1 MRTMR
6 PSVAPLRELSVLE
19 AKVDSL
25 ERKLDQLLS
34 SKQHSA
40 FLRPGVCAQCCACS
54 LHARQQEALVN
65 ILSAQA
71 RQLESLEK
79 LVLDIHGAQKCTSPN
94 REAEATPEKVQPCRT
109 LPTPPSHE
117 AGASPEK
124 VQPCRTPPTPPSHEA
139 GASPEKVQPCRTPP
153 TPPSHEAGA
162 SPEKVQHCRT
172 PPTPPSR
179 EAGPPVREPFTDA
192 KKDVPQPGVKRNQA
206 LKQQNM
212 FVALQKGGAPA
223 QVKEEA
229 KKVKDGAQRVCKALS
244 PPLDGGLAPKNSTA
258 ALPPSLAALL
268 PSPKVPPQPAD
279 PSKPGPSEDQPP
291 QLKIDG
297 IAVLKKD
304 PEKIVSDINKDGVGD
319 QQLRMDKLEVGAC
332 LSVKFPVQFH
342 TEETRSAASV
352 TDLPPDPKCSP
363 PATLA
368 TTIPTKGEKTAPN
381 VGQGALFGLTV
392 PMATTDS
399 PILRHV
405 HSCPDSLQRI
415 QGSGGSVPPIKP
427 PDSVAPPL
435 VKACDAA
442 TGPTV
447 MPVHC
452 SVAAGI
458 QIRVSPAPTSTAA
471 PGTPK
476 TTPNTCQK
484 IIDDDPPRPAP
495 FPHRVVSLRPSQP
508 CEPYSINTKEVLGG
522 GRFGTVHTCMEKTSG
537 LKLAA
542 KIITA
547 RNAKERVSDMALNEI
562 QVMNQL
568 SHPNIIQLYDAF
580 VSKNQVFL
588 ILEFVEGGELFE
600 RIVDESAPLTELDA
614 MIFVKQICQGIQYMH
629 QMYVL
634 HLDLKP
640 ENILCV
646 NRSGY
651 QVKII
656 DFGLARRYKPRDKL
670 RVSFGTPEFLAPE
683 IVNFDFVSFPT
694 DMWTLGVVTYM
705 LLSGLSPFMGDDDSQ
720 TLNNVVAVNW
730 YFDEEAFEH
739 VSPEAKDFI
748 SNLLIRERSGRLSAT
763 QCLKHPWLNSAEDKA
778 KRSNILL
785 KSQLQLRKYMAKRLW
800 KKNYIAIAA
809 ANRFKKISSCG
820 SLTSLGI

>member
-6 PSVAPLRELSVLE
+6 TSVAPLRELSVLE
-19 AKVDSL
+19 AKIDSL

-34 SKQHSA
+34 SKQHYA
-40 FLRPGVCAQCCACS
+40 FLQPGVCAQCCACS
-54 LHARQQEALVN
+54 LHASQQEALVN
-65 ILSAQA
+65 MLSAQA
-71 RQLESLEK
+71 RQLESLER
-79 LVLDIHGAQKCTSPN
+79 LVLEIRVAQERPSPS

-109 LPTPPSHE
+109 
-117 AGASPEK
+117 
-124 VQPCRTPPTPPSHEA
+124 
-139 GASPEKVQPCRTPP
+139 
-153 TPPSHEAGA
+153 
-162 SPEKVQHCRT
+162 

-179 EAGPPVREPFTDA
+179 EAGPPLREPCTDA
-192 KKDVPQPGVKRNQA
+192 KVDSPQSGVKRNQA
-206 LKQQNM
+206 LKPQNV

-229 KKVKDGAQRVCKALS
+229 KKVKDGAQRVGKALS

-258 ALPPSLAALL
+258 TLPPSLAALL
-268 PSPKVPPQPAD
+268 PSPKVSPQPAD

-291 QLKIDG
+291 QMKIDG
-297 IAVLKKD
+297 TAALKKD
-304 PEKIVSDINKDGVGD
+304 PVPDINKDGDGD

-332 LSVKFPVQFH
+332 LSVKFLGQFH
-342 TEETRSAASV
+342 TEQTRSAASV

-368 TTIPTKGEKTAPN
+368 TTIPTKGVPN

-399 PILRHV
+399 PMLRHV

-415 QGSGGSVPPIKP
+415 QGSGGSIPPIKP

-435 VKACDAA
+435 VKARDAA
-442 TGPTV
+442 TGPSVT
-447 MPVHC
+447 PVHC
-452 SVAAGI
+452 SVGAGI
-458 QIRVSPAPTSTAA
+458 QIRVSPAPTSTAV

-476 TTPNTCQK
+476 TTPNICQK

-522 GRFGTVHTCMEKTSG
+522 GRFGTVHTCIEKTSG

-763 QCLKHPWLNSAEDKA
+763 QCLKHPWLNSAKDKA
-778 KRSNILL
+778 KHSNILL

-809 ANRFKKISSCG
+809 ANRFKKISSSG